1 MSALSRF
8 FKTDELTTQIETQ
21 METQVE
27 TRLEIDTKIM
37 KLVPEPI
44 IQKHGV
50 VPIRKDGDRL
60 FVAAAD
66 PLDVAILDDLSLMTG
81 CDVVPVETAA
91 KEIEE
96 LITRYFGIPE
106 VKKALPQMDKLV
118 DNAALD
124 ESLAADSPIIQIV
137 NTIILK
143 AVREEVSDIH
153 IEPLKEQVLVRFRI
167 DGVLQRRYFL
177 PRQIISPLVSRIKV
191 MADLDITEH
200 RLPQDGHIPLKLT
213 NYDLDLRVST
223 VPTIF
228 GEKVVLRIFDKESI
242 KRYDLENI
250 GFSVHNYELMR
261 SFLKSPFGLLLV
273 TGPTGSGK
281 STTLYTALKSINC
294 IEKNIVTVEDP
305 VEYVLE
311 GVNQT
316 QINIR
321 AGASFATYLRSILR
335 QDPDVIMIGEIRDLE
350 TAQIAVRAATTG
362 HLVLATM
369 HTNDAPGALTR
380 LIDIGVEPFMVASS
394 VLGVISQ
401 RLVRRVCTF
410 CQEKRQLSERER
422 TIAGTFGSQQKVRA
436 TKGCGECSHTGY
448 RGRVPLHEILKVS
461 SGLQNEILQ
470 GVSTAE
476 LRNTALAEGMISI
489 KEDGICKSLQGITTI
504 QEVMRVTGEE
514 EGKEDKQSTVTGMF

>member
-1 MSALSRF
+1 MVQMSALSRF

-167 DGVLQRRYFL
+167 DGVQCKGSSYFGFY
-177 PRQIISPLVSRIKV
+177 SR
-191 MADLDITEH
+191 
-200 RLPQDGHIPLKLT
+200 
-213 NYDLDLRVST
+213 
-223 VPTIF
+223 
-228 GEKVVLRIFDKESI
+228 
-242 KRYDLENI
+242 KR
-250 GFSVHNYELMR
+250 G
-261 SFLKSPFGLLLV
+261 
-273 TGPTGSGK
+273 
-281 STTLYTALKSINC
+281 
-294 IEKNIVTVEDP
+294 
-305 VEYVLE
+305 
-311 GVNQT
+311 
-316 QINIR
+316 
-321 AGASFATYLRSILR
+321 
-335 QDPDVIMIGEIRDLE
+335 
-350 TAQIAVRAATTG
+350 
-362 HLVLATM
+362 
-369 HTNDAPGALTR
+369 
-380 LIDIGVEPFMVASS
+380 
-394 VLGVISQ
+394 
-401 RLVRRVCTF
+401 
-410 CQEKRQLSERER
+410 
-422 TIAGTFGSQQKVRA
+422 
-436 TKGCGECSHTGY
+436 
-448 RGRVPLHEILKVS
+448 
-461 SGLQNEILQ
+461 
-470 GVSTAE
+470 
-476 LRNTALAEGMISI
+476 
-489 KEDGICKSLQGITTI
+489 
-504 QEVMRVTGEE
+504 
-514 EGKEDKQSTVTGMF
+514 